1 MMGQQQQHNM
11 GGGFNRGGGGPGNN
25 NFGGP
30 GPIQGNFGGGPQHMY
45 HNNSSSGGYGNDSKA
60 ISIIILVEVVVVV
73 CITTEISPIE
83 AEDIKAKAALIRAVA
98 NMVVTSKVEI
108 IDTKE
113 VPSNI
118 TNKANSK
125 ANSNNTEAQETIKA
139 EEIRATSITRKEVA
153 ADPTIKIKDLDKVAN
168 HIEVVEVDQDQNE
181 T

>member
-1 MMGQQQQHNM
+1 
-11 GGGFNRGGGGPGNN
+11 
-25 NFGGP
+25 
-30 GPIQGNFGGGPQHMY
+30 
-45 HNNSSSGGYGNDSKA
+45 
-60 ISIIILVEVVVVV
+60 
-73 CITTEISPIE
+73 
-83 AEDIKAKAALIRAVA
+83 
-98 NMVVTSKVEI
+98 MVVTSKVEI

-125 ANSNNTEAQETIKA
+125 ANSNNTEAQETIKV

-181 T
+181 VKILILDDDELICYCMVNDTCCRAAQFLCGIFEHH

>member
-1 MMGQQQQHNM
+1 VAPETTTLEAQALFKAILEVVLNICIIITAALEDMA
-11 GGGFNRGGGGPGNN
+11 
-25 NFGGP
+25 
-30 GPIQGNFGGGPQHMY
+30 I
-45 HNNSSSGGYGNDSKA
+45 DSKA